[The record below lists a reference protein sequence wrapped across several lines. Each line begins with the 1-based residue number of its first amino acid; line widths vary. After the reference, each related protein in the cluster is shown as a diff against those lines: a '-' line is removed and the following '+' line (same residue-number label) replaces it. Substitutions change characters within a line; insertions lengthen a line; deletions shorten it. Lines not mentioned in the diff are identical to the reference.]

1 MYCNGKAWTTHLL
14 HSQTQFEHK
23 VRTRS
28 NAVAVKALAGLEFFS
43 TSASNNFPCRYLCL
57 LGRAEPAR
65 SLLIHFGSWSNAI
78 NGQIQHLGW
87 LHHFIESI
95 N

>member
-1 MYCNGKAWTTHLL
+1 
-14 HSQTQFEHK
+14 
-23 VRTRS
+23 
-28 NAVAVKALAGLEFFS
+28 
-43 TSASNNFPCRYLCL
+43 
-57 LGRAEPAR
+57 
-65 SLLIHFGSWSNAI
+65 LLIHFGSWCNAI